1 MKKKFIITI
10 ILSITLG
17 LSARVIE
24 VKVPAMP
31 TDTLNAHANFSE
43 KEINE
48 SSTIVKSRNFPDLFW
63 TLNDSG
69 DSARIFPFNAN
80 GEAYYPEWD
89 NSNSEMR
96 IPDAVNIDWE
106 SMTADDK
113 GNLIIGA
120 CGNNTNMRR
129 DLALYVVP
137 EPTPT
142 QANKTRVLKTIFFRY
157 PDQEAYPPEKRNFDC
172 EAIFFAKGKYYLLS
186 KHRSDSHTKLYRL
199 DKMESNE
206 INELTLISEFD
217 IQGMVTDAD
226 ASIDGKRLA
235 VLTYNNIWLFEADT
249 PEEFFTGKIS
259 YKEISAKQCEAICF
273 DNDDLLIT
281 NEQTEIF
288 RLPISALTKIK

>member
-1 MKKKFIITI
+1 MKIKFVTLVLLFITF
-10 ILSITLG
+10 G
-17 LSARVIE
+17 LSAQVIK
-24 VKVPAMP
+24 VKVPSMP
-31 TDTLNAHANFSE
+31 TDTLEAYTKFSE
-43 KEINE
+43 QEIDE
-48 SSTIVKSRNFPDLFW
+48 SSTIVKSRNFPNLFW

-69 DSARIFPFNAN
+69 DSARIFPFNAD

-89 NSNSEMR
+89 SSTSEIR

-157 PDQEAYPPEKRNFDC
+157 PDQEEYPPKKTNFDC

-186 KHRSDSHTKLYRL
+186 KHRSDSHTKLYRM
-199 DKMESNE
+199 DKMKPDE

-226 ASIDGKRLA
+226 ASVDGNRLA
-235 VLTYNNIWLFEADT
+235 ILTYNNVWVFEADL
-249 PEEFFTGKIS
+249 PEDFFTGKIS
-259 YKEISAKQCEAICF
+259 YKKISAKQCEAICF
-273 DNDDLLIT
+273 DNEDLLIT

-288 RLPISALTKIK
+288 RLPISALKKIK